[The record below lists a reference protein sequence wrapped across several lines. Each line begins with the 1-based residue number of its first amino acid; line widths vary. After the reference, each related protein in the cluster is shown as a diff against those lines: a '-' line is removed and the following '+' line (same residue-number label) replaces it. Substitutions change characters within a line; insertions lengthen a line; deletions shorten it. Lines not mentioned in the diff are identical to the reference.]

1 MRRLPRPVTHVVF
14 DLDGVLLDTEPLYT
28 AATCRIVGR
37 FGRCFDWSLKS
48 VMMGR
53 LALES
58 ARIVVERLDL
68 PLTAEA
74 FHAERTAILAELLPE
89 AAAMPGA
96 PELVAALAT
105 RRVPMGL
112 ATSSPRSLVE
122 PTLVRHRGWLAS
134 LEVIVTGDDPRV
146 VRGKPAP
153 DIYLVAVR
161 DLGAAPAACVAI
173 EDAPV
178 GVEAARA
185 AGMQVIAVPDARLVD
200 RARLE
205 TLATLVVAS
214 LAELGPETLGL

>member
-37 FGRCFDWSLKS
+37 FGRSFDWSLKS
-48 VMMGR
+48 AMMGR
-53 LALES
+53 PALES

-68 PLTAEA
+68 PLPAET

-105 RRVPMGL
+105 RRVPMGI

-122 PTLVRHRGWLAS
+122 PTLARHRAWLAS
-134 LEVIVTGDDPRV
+134 VEVIVTGDDPRIL
-146 VRGKPAP
+146 RGKPAP
-153 DIYLVAVR
+153 DIYLVAAR

-178 GVEAARA
+178 GVEAAHA

-200 RARLE
+200 RARVE
-205 TLATLVVAS
+205 TMATLVVAS
-214 LAELGPETLGL
+214 LAELDPATLGL